1 MTTRFLSLLAAPLLA
16 LGLAACEETPPQ
28 PEAVG
33 ESAQSDPQKVAVP
46 EIDKFAEERAEQV
59 PPVPSDQQQQ
69 AQPGQSEQ
77 QPRS

>member
-1 MTTRFLSLLAAPLLA
+1 MTTRFMSLLAALVLG

-33 ESAQSDPQKVAVP
+33 QSAESDPQRVAVP
-46 EIDKFAEERAEQV
+46 EVDKFAEERAERV
-59 PPVPSDQQQQ
+59 PEATTEQQQQ
-69 AQPGQSEQ
+69 AQPQQDQ